1 MIIKVKAIVLKPWEN
16 SVKLMEILGAFE
28 GNAIAKS
35 ILKTIILY
43 KMGVYSKKK
52 NKICIPKTSLR
63 EKLIREQHVGSLTA
77 HIGRD
82 MIIIALQGKDY
93 WPKLKSD
100 VAKFILHFPI
110 CQNAKGTSTNIG
122 LYIPFSYP

>member
-43 KMGVYSKKK
+43 NKVFIKK